1 MTPLSVAVDVVEAT
15 SAVDALVQLSG
26 PAVLAFVFVLLLR
39 GDMVTKGHT
48 KTVEEERDRWR
59 EIAMQAIEIGQ
70 AAVTRRHGD
79 GG

>member
-1 MTPLSVAVDVVEAT
+1 MTLPQFAVDVAEAT

-39 GDMVTKGHT
+39 GDVVTKGHT

-70 AAVTRRHGD
+70 AAVARRRGD

>member
-1 MTPLSVAVDVVEAT
+1 MTFLPFAVDVAEAT

-39 GDMVTKGHT
+39 GDVVTKGHT
-48 KTVEEERDRWR
+48 KAVEEERDRWR

-70 AAVTRRHGD
+70 AAVSRRRGD